1 MKKSKSNQS
10 IKDLNL
16 LDSYLFGEVTEIPE
30 NAEYIAEIIIER
42 TLGCKIKKIS
52 VMPEKQLEGMLCRFR
67 CFQCDG

>member
-10 IKDLNL
+10 IQDLNL

-30 NAEYIAEIIIER
+30 NAEYIAKIIIER

-52 VMPEKQLEGMLCRFR
+52 VMQEKQLAGAGCKL
-67 CFQCDG
+67 